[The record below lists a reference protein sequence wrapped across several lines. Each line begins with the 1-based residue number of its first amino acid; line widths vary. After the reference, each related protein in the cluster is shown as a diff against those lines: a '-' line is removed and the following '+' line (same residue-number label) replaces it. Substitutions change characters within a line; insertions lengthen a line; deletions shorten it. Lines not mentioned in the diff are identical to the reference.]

1 MGHYL
6 ASGAITQPWP
16 AYLAEHGCVTSY
28 PRILAALYHP
38 KLIPFRKL
46 IQYST
51 HSYGKIPDIQHSTH
65 VYTTY
70 PCSWCTV
77 SPLWHGHCVSLNLL
91 KLNGLHKILYHIQSN
106 DHTKHMDAKHMAMGQ
121 NPWHP
126 LVFPYQNRKLSDM
139 FSLLECAS
147 TVSMCFHSFPKRCNL
162 TWSPTP
168 RSPSFEKP
176 MNISF
181 AALM

>member
-16 AYLAEHGCVTSY
+16 AYLAKHGCMTSY
-28 PRILAALYHP
+28 PSNLAVLYHP

-46 IQYST
+46 IQHST
-51 HSYGKIPDIQHSTH
+51 HSYGKTMKNL
-65 VYTTY
+65 TF
-70 PCSWCTV
+70 WCTPECTPLTPVLDV

-91 KLNGLHKILYHIQSN
+91 KLNGLHKILYHIQCN
-106 DHTKHMDAKHMAMGQ
+106 DHAKHMAMGQ

-126 LVFPYQNRKLSDM
+126 LVFPYQNRKLLSDM

-147 TVSMCFHSFPKRCNL
+147 TVSMCFHSFPRRCNL
-162 TWSPTP
+162 TWNPT
-168 RSPSFEKP
+168 PSFENP